1 MGRGRGEPAQPGARV
16 AVRGVDRRARTA
28 RLTRGIVVVG
38 LLALAVLALV
48 VAWGDAPAVLG
59 ALSRFPPL
67 LVLPVVLLTAWNY
80 VLRWLRWNYY
90 LRVLG
95 VSGIDRASS
104 ALVFLSGFAMG
115 LTPGKSGEL
124 TKSYWL
130 REIAGAERAP
140 LARTAPIVFA
150 ERLVDGIAMLLLATS
165 GLITFRFGGA
175 ALVVVAALAA
185 AAVGMIQARPL
196 VHWLLRALEA
206 RPRARRAA
214 EVIETA
220 YDSAR
225 ELLTWRRLVLAVGVG
240 MLSWGGECVAL
251 YVILLGLGAPPSL
264 ELVNQSTFALA
275 AGSVV
280 GSASLLPG
288 GIGAAE
294 GTVAAVLD
302 LVARQPRDV
311 AAAATLLIRVCTL
324 WFGVALGAASLVA
337 LARRLV
343 GGGAH

>member
-1 MGRGRGEPAQPGARV
+1 MGRGRGEPAEPSARV
-16 AVRGVDRRARTA
+16 AIGSVGRRATTG

-38 LLALAVLALV
+38 LLAIAVLALV

-59 ALSRFPPL
+59 ALGRFPPL
-67 LVLPVVLLTAWNY
+67 LVLPVVLLTVWNY

-95 VSGIDRASS
+95 VSGVDGASS

-130 REIAGAERAP
+130 REIAGAEQAP

-165 GLITFRFGGA
+165 GLITFRFGGL
-175 ALVVVAALAA
+175 ALLLVAALAA
-185 AAVGMIQARPL
+185 AAVGLIQARPL
-196 VHWLLRALEA
+196 VHWILRWLEA

-214 EVIETA
+214 ELIETA

-240 MLSWGGECVAL
+240 MLSWGGECLAL
-251 YVILLGLGAPPSL
+251 YVILLGLGARPSL

-275 AGSVV
+275 AGSLV

-311 AAAATLLIRVCTL
+311 AAAATLLIRLCTL
-324 WFGVALGAASLVA
+324 WFGVALGAVSLVV

-343 GGGAH
+343 ARSAH

>member
-1 MGRGRGEPAQPGARV
+1 VGRGRGEPAEPSARV
-16 AVRGVDRRARTA
+16 AVGSVDRRATTG

-38 LLALAVLALV
+38 LVAVAVLALV

-59 ALSRFPPL
+59 ALGRFPPL
-67 LVLPVVLLTAWNY
+67 LVVPVVLLTVWNY

-95 VSGIDRASS
+95 VSGVDRASS

-130 REIAGAERAP
+130 REIAGAEQAP

-165 GLITFRFGGA
+165 GLITFRFGGL
-175 ALVVVAALAA
+175 ALLVVAALAA
-185 AAVGMIQARPL
+185 VAVGLILARPL
-196 VHWLLRALEA
+196 VYWILRALEA
-206 RPRARRAA
+206 RPRARRVA
-214 EVIETA
+214 ELIETA

-240 MLSWGGECVAL
+240 MLSWGGECLAL
-251 YVILLGLGAPPSL
+251 YVILLGLGAQPSL
-264 ELVNQSTFALA
+264 ELLNQSTFALA
-275 AGSVV
+275 AGSLV

-324 WFGVALGAASLVA
+324 WFGVALGAVSLVA

-343 GGGAH
+343 AH

>member
-1 MGRGRGEPAQPGARV
+1 MGRGRGKPAEPSARV
-16 AVRGVDRRARTA
+16 AVGSVDRRATTG

-38 LLALAVLALV
+38 LVAVAVLALV

-59 ALSRFPPL
+59 ALGRFPPL
-67 LVLPVVLLTAWNY
+67 LVVPVVLLTVWNY

-95 VSGIDRASS
+95 VSGVDRASS

-130 REIAGAERAP
+130 REIAGAEQAP

-150 ERLVDGIAMLLLATS
+150 ERLVDGIAMLLLAAS
-165 GLITFRFGGA
+165 GLITFRFGGL
-175 ALVVVAALAA
+175 ALLVVAALAA
-185 AAVGMIQARPL
+185 AAVGLIQARPL
-196 VHWLLRALEA
+196 VHWILRALEA

-214 EVIETA
+214 ELIETA

-240 MLSWGGECVAL
+240 VLSWGGECLAL

-275 AGSVV
+275 AGSLV

-324 WFGVALGAASLVA
+324 WFGVALGAVSLVA

-343 GGGAH
+343 TH

>member
-1 MGRGRGEPAQPGARV
+1 MGRGRGESAEPSARV
-16 AVRGVDRRARTA
+16 TVRGVDRRQSTPTG
-28 RLTRGIVVVG
+28 RLTRGIFVVG
-38 LLALAVLALV
+38 LLAVAVLALV
-48 VAWGDAPAVLG
+48 IAWGDAPAVLG
-59 ALSRFPPL
+59 ALSRFPPV
-67 LVLPVVLLTAWNY
+67 LVLPVVLLTVWNY

-95 VSGIDRASS
+95 VRGIDRSSS

-130 REIAGAERAP
+130 REIAGAEQAP

-150 ERLVDGIAMLLLATS
+150 ERLVDGIAMLLLATT
-165 GLITFRFGGA
+165 GLITFRFGGL
-175 ALVVVAALAA
+175 ALLLVAVMAVAAVAI
-185 AAVGMIQARPL
+185 IQARPL
-196 VHWLLRALEA
+196 VHMILRALEQRA
-206 RPRARRAA
+206 RTRRAA
-214 EVIETA
+214 ELIETA

-225 ELLTWRRLVLAVGVG
+225 ELLTWGRLALAVGVG
-240 MLSWGGECVAL
+240 MLSWGGECLAL
-251 YVILLGLGAPPSL
+251 YVILLGLGATPSL

-275 AGSVV
+275 AGSLV

-324 WFGVALGAASLVA
+324 WFGVALGAVA
-337 LARRLV
+337 LVGLTRRL
-343 GGGAH
+343 GL

>member
-1 MGRGRGEPAQPGARV
+1 MGRGRSRPAHGGARV
-16 AVRGVDRRARTA
+16 AIRG
-28 RLTRGIVVVG
+28 LTRGVIVVA
-38 LLALAVLALV
+38 LLAIAVVALV
-48 VAWGDAPAVLG
+48 AAWGDAPAVFG
-59 ALSRFPPL
+59 ALGRFPPGL
-67 LVLPVVLLTAWNY
+67 ILPVVLLTTWNY

-95 VSGIDRASS
+95 VGEIDRSAS

-115 LTPGKSGEL
+115 LTPGKSGEV

-130 REIAGAERAP
+130 REIAGPRRAP

-150 ERLVDGIAMLLLATS
+150 ERLVDGIAMLLLAAS
-165 GLITFRFGGA
+165 GLISFRFGTV
-175 ALVVVAALAA
+175 ALAGVALAA
-185 AAVGMIQARPL
+185 VAAVALIQARPL
-196 VHWLLRALEA
+196 VHGVLHWLERG
-206 RPRARRAA
+206 PRTRRLAG
-214 EVIETA
+214 VLETA

-225 ELLTWRRLVLAVGVG
+225 ELLTWPRLALAVGVG
-240 MLSWGGECVAL
+240 VLSWGGECLAL
-251 YVILLGLGAPPSL
+251 YVILHGLGAAPAL
-264 ELVNQSTFALA
+264 ELLNQATFALA
-275 AGSVV
+275 AGSLV

-324 WFGVALGAASLVA
+324 WFGVALGAASLLV
-337 LARRLV
+337 LARRVSATGPDGRL
-343 GGGAH
+343 

>member
-1 MGRGRGEPAQPGARV
+1 MA
-16 AVRGVDRRARTA
+16 
-28 RLTRGIVVVG
+28 I
-38 LLALAVLALV
+38 AVLALV

-59 ALSRFPPL
+59 ALSRFPPV
-67 LVLPVVLLTAWNY
+67 LVLPVVLLTVWNY

-95 VSGIDRASS
+95 VRGVDRASS

-130 REIAGAERAP
+130 REIAGAEQAP

-165 GLITFRFGGA
+165 GLITFRFGGP
-175 ALVVVAALAA
+175 ALLVVAALAA
-185 AAVGMIQARPL
+185 AAVSVIQARPL
-196 VHWLLRALEA
+196 VHWMLRAFEA
-206 RPRARRAA
+206 RPRVRRAA
-214 EVIETA
+214 ELIETA

-225 ELLTWRRLVLAVGVG
+225 ELLTWPRLVLAVGVG
-240 MLSWGGECVAL
+240 MLSWGGECLAL
-251 YVILLGLGAPPSL
+251 YVILLGLGAPSSL

-275 AGSVV
+275 AGSLV

-324 WFGVALGAASLVA
+324 WFGVALGAVSLVV

-343 GGGAH
+343 AQTAH

>member
-275 AGSVV
+275 AGSLV

>member
-1 MGRGRGEPAQPGARV
+1 VGRGRGEPAEPSARV
-16 AVRGVDRRARTA
+16 AVGSVDRRAPTG
-28 RLTRGIVVVG
+28 RLTRGIVLVG
-38 LLALAVLALV
+38 LVAVAVLALV

-59 ALSRFPPL
+59 ALGRFPPL
-67 LVLPVVLLTAWNY
+67 LVVPVVLLTVWNY

-95 VSGIDRASS
+95 VSGVDRASS

-130 REIAGAERAP
+130 REIAGAEQAP

-165 GLITFRFGGA
+165 GLITFRFGGL
-175 ALVVVAALAA
+175 ALLVVAALAA
-185 AAVGMIQARPL
+185 VAVGLIQARPF
-196 VHWLLRALEA
+196 VYWILRALEA

-214 EVIETA
+214 ELIETA

-240 MLSWGGECVAL
+240 MLSWGGECLAL
-251 YVILLGLGAPPSL
+251 YVILLGLGAQPSL
-264 ELVNQSTFALA
+264 ELLNQSTFALA
-275 AGSVV
+275 AGSLV

-324 WFGVALGAASLVA
+324 WFGVALGAVSLVA

-343 GGGAH
+343 TH

>member
-1 MGRGRGEPAQPGARV
+1 MGRRRSQLAQPDARV
-16 AVRGVDRRARTA
+16 AVGGVTRRTTSTHVTRGV
-28 RLTRGIVVVG
+28 IVVG
-38 LLALAVLALV
+38 LLAVAVLALV
-48 VAWGDAPAVLG
+48 VAWGDASAVFS

-67 LVLPVVLLTAWNY
+67 LIVPVVLLTAWNY
-80 VLRWLRWNYY
+80 TLRWLRWNYY

-95 VSGIDRASS
+95 VTGVSARDS

-130 REIAGAERAP
+130 REIAGPDRAP
-140 LARTAPIVFA
+140 LARTAPIIFA
-150 ERLVDGIAMLLLATS
+150 ERLVDGIAMLLLAAS
-165 GLITFRFGGA
+165 GLVTFRFGVT
-175 ALVVVAALAA
+175 ALLGVAALAIG
-185 AAVGMIQARPL
+185 AVGVIQARPL
-196 VHWLLRALEA
+196 VHVVLGVLE
-206 RPRARRAA
+206 RKPRTKRAA
-214 EVIETA
+214 EVLETA

-225 ELLTWRRLVLAVGVG
+225 ELLSWRRLALAVAVGV
-240 MLSWGGECVAL
+240 LSWGGECLAL
-251 YVILLGLGAPPSL
+251 YLIVLGLGAGASL
-264 ELVNQSTFALA
+264 ELLNQSTFALA
-275 AGSVV
+275 AGSLV

-337 LARRLV
+337 LARRV
-343 GGGAH
+343 GV